1 MIMFSSLYF
10 LNSSGAPS
18 FTHKVKKELHRAGG
32 AYLFHPKTKVVAPEP
47 EFGTKQFTLYLL

>member
-1 MIMFSSLYF
+1 MFSSLYF